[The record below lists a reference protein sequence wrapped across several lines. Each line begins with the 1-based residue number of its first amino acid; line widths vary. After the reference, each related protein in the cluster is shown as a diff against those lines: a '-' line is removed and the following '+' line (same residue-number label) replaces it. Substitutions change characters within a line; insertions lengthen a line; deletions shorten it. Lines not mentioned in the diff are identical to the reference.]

1 MSAEA
6 SRRMRLIK
14 ALLAHAESSDPR
26 ARHFYAGLTGA
37 DFEELAALGLLNKV
51 LGTPRGFA
59 WCLTDAGVQ
68 HIRELPLDGN

>member
-14 ALLAHAESSDPR
+14 ALLAHAGSSEPK

-37 DFEELAALGLLNKV
+37 DFEELAALGLLHKV

-59 WCLTDAGVQ
+59 WRLTDTGLQ
-68 HIRELPLDGN
+68 YIRELPASER

>member
-1 MSAEA
+1 MSDEA

-26 ARHFYAGLTGA
+26 ARHFYAGQAGA
-37 DFEELAALGLLNKV
+37 DFDELAALGLLHKV

-59 WCLTDAGVQ
+59 WCLTDAGLKY
-68 HIRELPLDGN
+68 IRELPG